1 MVVVLVLVLFWV
13 EGRGTG
19 MTGVANMAELLVEEA
34 LDEDE
39 DEAEPPVMLNRP
51 E

>member
-1 MVVVLVLVLFWV
+1 MVVVVLFWV

-19 MTGVANMAELLVEEA
+19 TTGVTDMEELSVEEA
-34 LDEDE
+34 LDEEDE
-39 DEAEPPVMLNRP
+39 DEAEPPLRLNRP